1 MRKILII
8 SDLYASLTHIQPSL
22 SFTNASCD
30 ALSDWCTI
38 EYWTTLLC
46 LYIGAIF
53 YSILISSIS
62 SILHSASQSS
72 RQFDEKLLI
81 IDEYMRSKKLPAAM
95 REKMKDYFYLRFAN
109 GKIHNESEVLDLL
122 SPVLRREIKQYNSK
136 EILKKIPLLSN
147 PACRDFA
154 QDIACVIEPMIVFSN
169 EVIMREETMGDEIFF
184 ISSGVVEIYLSSI
197 RYTSYVAIGDG
208 CVSLTNYHVM
218 LSLCILQSLTHP
230 NPFP

>member
-1 MRKILII
+1 MPYHIRPV
-8 SDLYASLTHIQPSL
+8 ASLTHPTLSL
-22 SFTNASCD
+22 RFTNASCD

-53 YSILISSIS
+53 YSVLISSIS
-62 SILHSASQSS
+62 SILHTASRSS

-81 IDEYMRSKKLPAAM
+81 FDEYMRSKKLPAAM
-95 REKMKDYFYLRFAN
+95 REKMKDYYYLRFGN
-109 GKIHNESEVLDLL
+109 GKIHNESEILDLL
-122 SPVLRREIKQYNSK
+122 SPELRREIKQYNSK

-154 QDIACVIEPMIVFSN
+154 KDIACVLEPMIIFAN
-169 EVIMREETMGDEIFF
+169 EVIMREGTMGDEIFF

-197 RYTSYVAIGDG
+197 RSSSYVAVGDG
-208 CVSLTNYHVM
+208 CVSFSKYCIAHNSSISKPSQSF
-218 LSLCILQSLTHP
+218 SLI
-230 NPFP
+230 NEY